1 MCTTHTIYAQYLVI
15 FFYLQDEGG
24 QNKLS
29 DEYIRT
35 RAMIYG
41 RQPGKKMTPY
51 YEEMNKAAYE
61 LALEDP
67 NLLLSRQELVNSART
82 KVNEVYKFKKG
93 KSRSKQQ
100 EGSSS
105 SHVPKRQ
112 KTTESIRA
120 QHIGELEEDIKDIN
134 DQLQFKEKRREQAE
148 LARNYKLCDQLTEE
162 MSSLK
167 KQKREREEELRLW
180 KRKQQQGSWYKK
192 RSRLSTS
199 TSDSDIEQHSR
210 SSTTAPSTPQS
221 SRGTSPY
228 QSVTPSPAEDRI
240 QSLTA
245 ESPLSSL
252 SCHSSAQE
260 SECIHRIDTNTL
272 SQNPNVESPIE
283 LLHTDHALQSA
294 DTPIMDLIDLT
305 DSENSHE
312 LSAST
317 PGPVVDLAGPSA
329 FQVQLP
335 IPISANLPRNVEVE
349 QKILSPVVITGSSPL
364 ANVSSSISS
373 AQALST
379 SSASTDLTDSH
390 NVSSPTSNQSPIG
403 EQSDGL
409 HFV

>member
-1 MCTTHTIYAQYLVI
+1 M
-15 FFYLQDEGG
+15 F
-24 QNKLS
+24 
-29 DEYIRT
+29 
-35 RAMIYG
+35 
-41 RQPGKKMTPY
+41 
-51 YEEMNKAAYE
+51 
-61 LALEDP
+61 P
-67 NLLLSRQELVNSART
+67 ND
-82 KVNEVYKFKKG
+82 K
-93 KSRSKQQ
+93 
-100 EGSSS
+100 
-105 SHVPKRQ
+105 

-148 LARNYKLCDQLTEE
+148 LSRNYKLCDQLTEE

-199 TSDSDIEQHSR
+199 TSDSAIEQHSR

-272 SQNPNVESPIE
+272 SQNP
-283 LLHTDHALQSA
+283 T
-294 DTPIMDLIDLT
+294 
-305 DSENSHE
+305 
-312 LSAST
+312 
-317 PGPVVDLAGPSA
+317 
-329 FQVQLP
+329 
-335 IPISANLPRNVEVE
+335 
-349 QKILSPVVITGSSPL
+349 
-364 ANVSSSISS
+364 
-373 AQALST
+373 
-379 SSASTDLTDSH
+379 
-390 NVSSPTSNQSPIG
+390 
-403 EQSDGL
+403 
-409 HFV
+409 